1 VLILIAPKPVFEK
14 IHRTPVDYNVRLE
27 RIRLD
32 KNEHVG
38 GIDPLHFSEMLK
50 LMKPSTIEAYP
61 EVGILYNSLSGW
73 LKKPVEN
80 ILLANGSDAAIK
92 AIFEVYVSSGDE
104 VIMQSPTYAMYP
116 IYAEIFGAKTIE
128 IKYDRELKINAA
140 GIIDKIT
147 NKTKLVI
154 IANPNSPTGQIM
166 SRNEIIDIIEK
177 ARKFD
182 SLVLV
187 DEAYYWFYEHTFI
200 NDIEKYENLIVTRTF
215 SKACGLASL
224 RLGFACA
231 NSEII
236 KNLYK
241 MKPVY
246 EVNGMAVVL
255 GKYVIENESIIF
267 DYVEKVKAGR
277 EFLYSAMADLRF
289 KPFET
294 YSNFMV
300 ARCQNPEKIKKIV
313 ANCEKN
319 NIIIKGSYPDTPL
332 DDCIRITLGPVEY
345 MKMAV
350 EAIKETLN

>member
-1 VLILIAPKPVFEK
+1 MITPKPVFDK
-14 IHRTPVDYNVRLE
+14 IHRTPVDYNIRLE

-38 GIDPLHFSEMLK
+38 GIDPAHFSKMIK
-50 LMKPSTIEAYP
+50 LIKSSTIEAYP
-61 EVGILYNSLSGW
+61 EVGILYNALSNW

-92 AIFEVYVSSGDE
+92 AIFEVYVSAGDE

-128 IKYDRELKINAA
+128 VKYDRELKINAA
-140 GIIDKIT
+140 DIVNKIT
-147 NKTKLVI
+147 NKTKLI
-154 IANPNSPTGQIM
+154 AIANPNSPTGQIM

-177 ARKFD
+177 ARKID
-182 SLVLV
+182 SLVLI

-200 NDIEKYENLIVTRTF
+200 NDIEKYDNLIVTRTF

-267 DYVEKVKAGR
+267 DYVEKIKAGR
-277 EFLYSAMADLRF
+277 EYLYSAMTNLGF

-294 YSNFMV
+294 HSNFMV
-300 ARCQNPEKIKKIV
+300 ARCKNSEIIKKIV
-313 ANCEKN
+313 ANCEKKD
-319 NIIIKGSYPDTPL
+319 IIIKGSYPGTPL
-332 DDCIRITLGPVEY
+332 EDCIRITLGPLEY
-345 MKMAV
+345 MKMVV
-350 EAIKETLN
+350 EAIKEVI